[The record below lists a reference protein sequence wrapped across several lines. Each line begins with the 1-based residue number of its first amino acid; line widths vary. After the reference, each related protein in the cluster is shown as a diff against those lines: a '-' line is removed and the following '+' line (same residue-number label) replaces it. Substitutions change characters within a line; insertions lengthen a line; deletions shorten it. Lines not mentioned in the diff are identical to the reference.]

1 MTFKNGTKEYLLT
14 GVLFGIPMCLLLSL
28 YTLNI
33 IIGIVL
39 GILSG
44 LLFTFLIFLFS
55 KFMENKFA
63 KIRLEI
69 SKDRKVICDGAATMH
84 GNGGWLF
91 LTEFGLEFY
100 PHKINMS
107 TKEIK
112 IPLNMIRTVNTHK
125 NQIILKTTNTELAIL
140 TAKNKEWEKQIKAAL
155 NSWIQ

>member
-1 MTFKNGTKEYLLT
+1 MTFKNGAKEYLLT
-14 GVLFGIPMCLLLSL
+14 GVLFGIPMCLLFSI

-33 IIGIVL
+33 IIGLIL

-91 LTEFGLEFY
+91 LTELGLEFY

-112 IPLNMIRTVNTHK
+112 IPFFR
-125 NQIILKTTNTELAIL
+125 
-140 TAKNKEWEKQIKAAL
+140 
-155 NSWIQ
+155 